1 MRGQAHDRI
10 VKQRMFCRAGL
21 EAGHELFSGD
31 SASRSHISMLQR
43 NLCMTLRRA
52 SLLAAAVLLTVGI
65 GVTPLYAVDAAK
77 TDAGKTT
84 AKTHKKKVVKETKPK
99 PQPDIPANNSTGFN
113 PSGY

>member
-65 GVTPLYAVDAAK
+65 GITPLYAVDAGK
-77 TDAGKTT
+77 TDVGKTT